1 MITTTEIIGE
11 KLTKLTID
19 FNDEGVNLIGE
30 TEVIGDEGKA
40 LAYAHFFE
48 QDLRRTNAELFP
60 VPEMPEASEEMLGGD
75 E

>member
-19 FNDEGVNLIGE
+19 FNDEGVALTGTTLIA
-30 TEVIGDEGKA
+30 GDESAA

-48 QDLRRTNAELFP
+48 QDLRRNNAELFP
-60 VPEMPEASEEMLGGD
+60 MPEIEIPEMDGEMI
-75 E
+75 

>member
-19 FNDEGVNLIGE
+19 FSDENVVLVGE
-30 TEVIGDEGKA
+30 AEVVGDEGKA

-48 QDLRRTNAELFP
+48 QDLRRNNAKLFP
-60 VPEMPEASEEMLGGD
+60 QSETEMDGEMI
-75 E
+75 